1 MGDQV
6 SSPVGGSVTGVRQY
20 SWKRSY
26 VCKLCGTPF
35 PAEGPGTWCYCS
47 ETCRTKINT
56 TRHAEYVSKNRS
68 HIRAYGTERNL
79 RTWGVSN
86 RVIAEAERFAAAR
99 ILPRLGF
106 SDICHL
112 SLINSFFPFDLA
124 ANYQNERVL
133 IDVTTAVGKSLRRQ
147 KIIAGALRM
156 RFLVL
161 FVRPDLRSCYL
172 ASRVESDHVT
182 CRSRELRKIA

>member
-1 MGDQV
+1 V
-6 SSPVGGSVTGVRQY
+6 PQY
-20 SWKRSY
+20 LWKKSY

-35 PAEGPGTWCYCS
+35 QAKGPGRWSYCS
-47 ETCRTKINT
+47 ERCRTKNNT
-56 TRHAEYVSKNRS
+56 TRHAKYVSKNRS
-68 HIRAYGTERNL
+68 HIRAYVRERKL

-86 RVIAEAERFAAAR
+86 RAIAAEAERVAAAR

-112 SLINSFFPFDLA
+112 SLINSFFPFDIA

-147 KIIAGALRM
+147 KIIAGALKM
-156 RFLVL
+156 RFFVL
-161 FVRPDLRSCYL
+161 FVKPDLRPCYL
-172 ASRVESDHVT
+172 ASSVESDCVT
-182 CRSRELRKIA
+182 CRLRELREIA